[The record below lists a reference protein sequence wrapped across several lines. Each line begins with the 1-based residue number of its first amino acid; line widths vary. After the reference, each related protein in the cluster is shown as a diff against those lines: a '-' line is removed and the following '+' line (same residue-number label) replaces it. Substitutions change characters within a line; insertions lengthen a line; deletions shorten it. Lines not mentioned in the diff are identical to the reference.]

1 MDFLLFFFHSFRCC
15 SNVHTHF
22 FFCSG
27 KKKNNVGGLKN
38 NRKRRPDLSSSSER
52 PKSGS
57 QASSRKVKVSAG
69 LSGLGEAEPDL
80 RRPPGSWLDAGEER
94 RTTHVSPQSN
104 IFSFPPG
111 LLGQDEIWA
120 QRF

>member
-1 MDFLLFFFHSFRCC
+1 MF
-15 SNVHTHF
+15 THIF

-27 KKKNNVGGLKN
+27 KKKNNVGALKN

-57 QASSRKVKVSAG
+57 RASSHKVKVSAG

-111 LLGQDEIWA
+111 LPGQDEIWA